1 VDNPSQRALFQQD
14 PGERCVPFWIGDHG
28 FPAGSLLHDC
38 GAFLRAESYRL
49 ILMDS
54 GFAAR
59 TVREQQEN
67 AAVAKEKSKPEI
79 RF

>member
-1 VDNPSQRALFQQD
+1 
-14 PGERCVPFWIGDHG
+14 
-28 FPAGSLLHDC
+28 
-38 GAFLRAESYRL
+38 
-49 ILMDS
+49 MDS